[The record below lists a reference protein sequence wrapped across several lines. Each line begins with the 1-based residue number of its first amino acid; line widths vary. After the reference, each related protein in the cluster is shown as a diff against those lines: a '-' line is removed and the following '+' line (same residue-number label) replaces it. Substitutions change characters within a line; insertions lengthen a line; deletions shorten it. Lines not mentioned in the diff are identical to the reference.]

1 MDGKNIDIKEFQRGI
16 QIIIEAFNE
25 QKKQY
30 IKIINSMNERINSLE
45 HIVNKLKEENS
56 FYQNKLQTL
65 QKNIK
70 CISKSICQLKDDE
83 ILINDKDKENSKII
97 EDKDK
102 NNLNENE
109 SFLKSILD
117 KKNITDYF
125 EINNSNKFEIQDIKN
140 KNQKNKFNEK
150 LNYYTNENDI
160 SNNKRDIIYMK
171 AINKLLSNR
180 ISKNK
185 KDISNINNKAL
196 NQFNIDTLK
205 NIKIICNR
213 NLLRT
218 FITQCLN
225 NSLSTPPSGHRDS
238 NDVKEVNIR
247 ITKSYI
253 FIVDSVKNKI
263 MSQKEISENVKNF
276 SKKKTHIMDMRC
288 DEYSSTTLTSL
299 QGCVNYIKKYNK
311 QFCCNFG
318 INKSG
323 SFRLIIKF

>member
-56 FYQNKLQTL
+56 FYQNKLQNL

-97 EDKDK
+97 EDRDK

-160 SNNKRDIIYMK
+160 SNNKRDIIYIK

-185 KDISNINNKAL
+185 KDISNINNKAI
-196 NQFNIDTLK
+196 NQDFN
-205 NIKIICNR
+205 
-213 NLLRT
+213 
-218 FITQCLN
+218 
-225 NSLSTPPSGHRDS
+225 LS
-238 NDVKEVNIR
+238 
-247 ITKSYI
+247 
-253 FIVDSVKNKI
+253 
-263 MSQKEISENVKNF
+263 
-276 SKKKTHIMDMRC
+276 
-288 DEYSSTTLTSL
+288 
-299 QGCVNYIKKYNK
+299 KYN
-311 QFCCNFG
+311 
-318 INKSG
+318 
-323 SFRLIIKF
+323 

>member
-30 IKIINSMNERINSLE
+30 IKIINSMNERINLLE

-185 KDISNINNKAL
+185 KDISNINNKAIKRD
-196 NQFNIDTLK
+196 FN
-205 NIKIICNR
+205 
-213 NLLRT
+213 
-218 FITQCLN
+218 
-225 NSLSTPPSGHRDS
+225 LS
-238 NDVKEVNIR
+238 
-247 ITKSYI
+247 
-253 FIVDSVKNKI
+253 
-263 MSQKEISENVKNF
+263 
-276 SKKKTHIMDMRC
+276 
-288 DEYSSTTLTSL
+288 
-299 QGCVNYIKKYNK
+299 KYN
-311 QFCCNFG
+311 
-318 INKSG
+318 
-323 SFRLIIKF
+323 

>member
-1 MDGKNIDIKEFQRGI
+1 MIDNGKNIDIKEFQRGI

-30 IKIINSMNERINSLE
+30 IKIINSMNERINLLE

-140 KNQKNKFNEK
+140 KNQKNKFCEK

-160 SNNKRDIIYMK
+160 SNNKRDIIYIK

-185 KDISNINNKAL
+185 KDISNINNKAI
-196 NQFNIDTLK
+196 NQDFN
-205 NIKIICNR
+205 
-213 NLLRT
+213 
-218 FITQCLN
+218 
-225 NSLSTPPSGHRDS
+225 LS
-238 NDVKEVNIR
+238 
-247 ITKSYI
+247 
-253 FIVDSVKNKI
+253 
-263 MSQKEISENVKNF
+263 
-276 SKKKTHIMDMRC
+276 
-288 DEYSSTTLTSL
+288 
-299 QGCVNYIKKYNK
+299 KYN
-311 QFCCNFG
+311 
-318 INKSG
+318 
-323 SFRLIIKF
+323 

>member
-30 IKIINSMNERINSLE
+30 IKIINSMNERINLLE

-97 EDKDK
+97 EDRDK

-140 KNQKNKFNEK
+140 KNQKNKFCEK

-185 KDISNINNKAL
+185 KDISNINNKAI
-196 NQFNIDTLK
+196 NQDFN
-205 NIKIICNR
+205 
-213 NLLRT
+213 
-218 FITQCLN
+218 
-225 NSLSTPPSGHRDS
+225 LS
-238 NDVKEVNIR
+238 
-247 ITKSYI
+247 
-253 FIVDSVKNKI
+253 
-263 MSQKEISENVKNF
+263 
-276 SKKKTHIMDMRC
+276 
-288 DEYSSTTLTSL
+288 
-299 QGCVNYIKKYNK
+299 KYN
-311 QFCCNFG
+311 
-318 INKSG
+318 
-323 SFRLIIKF
+323 

>member
-30 IKIINSMNERINSLE
+30 IKIINSMNERINLLE

-140 KNQKNKFNEK
+140 KNQKNKFCEK

-160 SNNKRDIIYMK
+160 SNNKRDIIYIK

-185 KDISNINNKAL
+185 KDISNINNKAI
-196 NQFNIDTLK
+196 NQDFN
-205 NIKIICNR
+205 
-213 NLLRT
+213 
-218 FITQCLN
+218 
-225 NSLSTPPSGHRDS
+225 LS
-238 NDVKEVNIR
+238 
-247 ITKSYI
+247 
-253 FIVDSVKNKI
+253 
-263 MSQKEISENVKNF
+263 
-276 SKKKTHIMDMRC
+276 
-288 DEYSSTTLTSL
+288 
-299 QGCVNYIKKYNK
+299 KYN
-311 QFCCNFG
+311 
-318 INKSG
+318 
-323 SFRLIIKF
+323 

>member
-102 NNLNENE
+102 KNLNENE

-140 KNQKNKFNEK
+140 KNQKNKFCEK

-160 SNNKRDIIYMK
+160 SNNKRDIIYIK

-185 KDISNINNKAL
+185 KDISNINNKAI
-196 NQFNIDTLK
+196 NQDFN
-205 NIKIICNR
+205 
-213 NLLRT
+213 
-218 FITQCLN
+218 
-225 NSLSTPPSGHRDS
+225 LS
-238 NDVKEVNIR
+238 
-247 ITKSYI
+247 
-253 FIVDSVKNKI
+253 
-263 MSQKEISENVKNF
+263 
-276 SKKKTHIMDMRC
+276 
-288 DEYSSTTLTSL
+288 
-299 QGCVNYIKKYNK
+299 KYN
-311 QFCCNFG
+311 
-318 INKSG
+318 
-323 SFRLIIKF
+323 

>member
-185 KDISNINNKAL
+185 KDISNINNKAI
-196 NQFNIDTLK
+196 NQDFN
-205 NIKIICNR
+205 
-213 NLLRT
+213 
-218 FITQCLN
+218 
-225 NSLSTPPSGHRDS
+225 LS
-238 NDVKEVNIR
+238 
-247 ITKSYI
+247 
-253 FIVDSVKNKI
+253 
-263 MSQKEISENVKNF
+263 
-276 SKKKTHIMDMRC
+276 
-288 DEYSSTTLTSL
+288 
-299 QGCVNYIKKYNK
+299 KYN
-311 QFCCNFG
+311 
-318 INKSG
+318 
-323 SFRLIIKF
+323 

>member
-160 SNNKRDIIYMK
+160 SNNKRDIIYIK

-185 KDISNINNKAL
+185 KDISNINNKAI
-196 NQFNIDTLK
+196 NQDFN
-205 NIKIICNR
+205 
-213 NLLRT
+213 
-218 FITQCLN
+218 
-225 NSLSTPPSGHRDS
+225 LS
-238 NDVKEVNIR
+238 
-247 ITKSYI
+247 
-253 FIVDSVKNKI
+253 
-263 MSQKEISENVKNF
+263 
-276 SKKKTHIMDMRC
+276 
-288 DEYSSTTLTSL
+288 
-299 QGCVNYIKKYNK
+299 KYN
-311 QFCCNFG
+311 
-318 INKSG
+318 
-323 SFRLIIKF
+323 

>member
-140 KNQKNKFNEK
+140 KNQKNKFCEK
-150 LNYYTNENDI
+150 LDYYTNENDI
-160 SNNKRDIIYMK
+160 SNNKRDIIYIK

-185 KDISNINNKAL
+185 KDISNINNKAI
-196 NQFNIDTLK
+196 NQDFN
-205 NIKIICNR
+205 
-213 NLLRT
+213 
-218 FITQCLN
+218 
-225 NSLSTPPSGHRDS
+225 LS
-238 NDVKEVNIR
+238 
-247 ITKSYI
+247 
-253 FIVDSVKNKI
+253 
-263 MSQKEISENVKNF
+263 
-276 SKKKTHIMDMRC
+276 
-288 DEYSSTTLTSL
+288 
-299 QGCVNYIKKYNK
+299 KYN
-311 QFCCNFG
+311 
-318 INKSG
+318 
-323 SFRLIIKF
+323 

>member
-140 KNQKNKFNEK
+140 KNQKNKFCEK

-160 SNNKRDIIYMK
+160 SNNKRDIIYIK

-185 KDISNINNKAL
+185 KDISNINNKAI
-196 NQFNIDTLK
+196 NQDFN
-205 NIKIICNR
+205 
-213 NLLRT
+213 
-218 FITQCLN
+218 
-225 NSLSTPPSGHRDS
+225 LS
-238 NDVKEVNIR
+238 
-247 ITKSYI
+247 
-253 FIVDSVKNKI
+253 
-263 MSQKEISENVKNF
+263 
-276 SKKKTHIMDMRC
+276 
-288 DEYSSTTLTSL
+288 
-299 QGCVNYIKKYNK
+299 KYN
-311 QFCCNFG
+311 
-318 INKSG
+318 
-323 SFRLIIKF
+323 

>member
-1 MDGKNIDIKEFQRGI
+1 MIGNGKNIDIKEFQRGI

-140 KNQKNKFNEK
+140 KNQKNKFCEK

-160 SNNKRDIIYMK
+160 SNNKRDIIYIK

-185 KDISNINNKAL
+185 KDISNINNKAI
-196 NQFNIDTLK
+196 NQDFN
-205 NIKIICNR
+205 
-213 NLLRT
+213 
-218 FITQCLN
+218 
-225 NSLSTPPSGHRDS
+225 LS
-238 NDVKEVNIR
+238 
-247 ITKSYI
+247 
-253 FIVDSVKNKI
+253 
-263 MSQKEISENVKNF
+263 
-276 SKKKTHIMDMRC
+276 
-288 DEYSSTTLTSL
+288 
-299 QGCVNYIKKYNK
+299 KYN
-311 QFCCNFG
+311 
-318 INKSG
+318 
-323 SFRLIIKF
+323 